1 MFSVS
6 LQLKVSHCVG
16 IFIWKSNVKIL
27 AADQCN
33 GYDQVHFLLL
43 INLSRFNEEI
53 KSLTSI
59 LRFVLAADMTAV

>member
-16 IFIWKSNVKIL
+16 IFIWKSNVEVL
-27 AADQCN
+27 VTDQCN

-43 INLSRFNEEI
+43 INLSTFSEEI

-59 LRFVLAADMTAV
+59 LRFMLAADMTVV